1 MGYYKNAKKLDDEQ
15 EFLKS
20 IIYNRY
26 RQNSNYS
33 KIKNNMEFIIFLS
46 KLDKEILN
54 LLIKANY
61 VVEENKIECLLNKEI
76 KGLHNF
82 VENKIII
89 CTENAKR
96 KTNYRNKKN
105 RPNKDNFKTELAIR
119 KALRHEA
126 THAIQKCNNNKIVG
140 DIKNLEGKLH
150 QSKRKSLEFSTSNF
164 SGTYEKEVEAYILED
179 KPKKVKNMIKKYCL

>member
-1 MGYYKNAKKLDDEQ
+1 
-15 EFLKS
+15 
-20 IIYNRY
+20 
-26 RQNSNYS
+26 
-33 KIKNNMEFIIFLS
+33 MEFILFLS

-61 VVEENKIECLLNKEI
+61 IVEENKIECLLIKEI

-82 VENKIII
+82 RVNKIII

-96 KTNYRNKKN
+96 KTNYRNEKQ
-105 RPNKDNFKTELAIR
+105 RPNKDNFKTKLALR

-140 DIKNLEGKLH
+140 DIKKLEGKLH
-150 QSKRKSLEFSTSNF
+150 QSKKKALEFSTSNF
-164 SGTYEKEVEAYILED
+164 SGTYAKEVEAYILED

>member
-1 MGYYKNAKKLDDEQ
+1 
-15 EFLKS
+15 
-20 IIYNRY
+20 
-26 RQNSNYS
+26 
-33 KIKNNMEFIIFLS
+33 MEFIIFLS
-46 KLDKEILN
+46 KLDKEILD
-54 LLIKANY
+54 LLKKANY
-61 VVEENKIECLLNKEI
+61 IVEENKVECLLNKEI

-96 KTNYRNKKN
+96 KTNYRNEKKQ
-105 RPNKDNFKTELAIR
+105 PNKDNFKTELAIR

-140 DIKNLEGKLH
+140 NIKDLEGKLH

-164 SGTYEKEVEAYILED
+164 SGTYEKEIEAYILED
-179 KPKKVKNMIKKYCL
+179 KPKKVKNMIIKYCL

>member
-1 MGYYKNAKKLDDEQ
+1 
-15 EFLKS
+15 
-20 IIYNRY
+20 
-26 RQNSNYS
+26 
-33 KIKNNMEFIIFLS
+33 MEFILFLS

-61 VVEENKIECLLNKEI
+61 IVEENKIECLLNKEI

-82 VENKIII
+82 EEDKIII

-96 KTNYRNKKN
+96 KTNYRNKKKG
-105 RPNKDNFKTELAIR
+105 PNKDNFKTELAIR

-140 DIKNLEGKLH
+140 DIKKLEGRLH
-150 QSKRKSLEFSTSNF
+150 QSKRKALNFSTSNF
-164 SGTYEKEVEAYILED
+164 SGTYAKEVEAYVLED
-179 KPKKVKNMIKKYCL
+179 KPKKVKNLLEKYCL

>member
-1 MGYYKNAKKLDDEQ
+1 
-15 EFLKS
+15 
-20 IIYNRY
+20 
-26 RQNSNYS
+26 
-33 KIKNNMEFIIFLS
+33 MEFIIFLS
-46 KLDKEILN
+46 KLDKEILD

-61 VVEENKIECLLNKEI
+61 KVEENKIECLINKEI

-96 KTNYRNKKN
+96 KTNYRNEKQ

-126 THAIQKCNNNKIVG
+126 THAIQKCNNNQTVS
-140 DIKNLEGKLH
+140 DIKTLENKLH
-150 QSKRKSLEFSTSNF
+150 QSKRKALEFSTSNF
-164 SGTYEKEVEAYILED
+164 PGNYAKELEAYVLED
-179 KPKKVKNMIKKYCL
+179 KPKKVKNLINKYCL